1 MKITQLTVEKDKH
14 KAPPRQFWPDP
25 PIPDPDPDDD
35 AINDER
41 QWKACPIFE

>member
-1 MKITQLTVEKDKH
+1 MADEQEKF
-14 KAPPRQFWPDP
+14 KAPPRQFWPAP
-25 PIPDPDPDDD
+25 PIPNPDPDDD